1 LSLLGCAN
9 INLNRCKW
17 ATNNITFVGYACR
30 TSVYQEE
37 IMLSAPS
44 DQHER
49 LKKIIN
55 EIGLT
60 PQNIMEF
67 EDCEIISDLMEE
79 DAVSS
84 VKDEELRRILREM
97 RRLHEGLRKINY
109 TEYHRAAEEI
119 FSRIEKRDWVF
130 KYHEVEQLAKSLSEE
145 EMARVKDARFRDT
158 FLALRHVHDG
168 IALKKA
174 RVISRMGLE

>member
-1 LSLLGCAN
+1 
-9 INLNRCKW
+9 
-17 ATNNITFVGYACR
+17 
-30 TSVYQEE
+30 
-37 IMLSAPS
+37 MSAPS
-44 DQHER
+44 DQLER

-67 EDCEIISDLMEE
+67 EDCEIISDLMDE

-84 VKDEELRRILREM
+84 VKDEELRRILGEM
-97 RRLHEGLRKINY
+97 RRLHEWVRKINHA
-109 TEYHRAAEEI
+109 EYHRAAEEI
-119 FSRIEKRDWVF
+119 FSRIGKRGWVF
-130 KYHEVEQLAKSLSEE
+130 KYHKAEQLAESLGEE
-145 EMARVKDARFRDT
+145 EMGGVKDAGLRDA

-174 RVISRMGLE
+174 RVISRMDLE